1 MSHLH
6 VCVQKRSY
14 LAVDGSLRGAMP
26 PDSWEGALL
35 AQALSSAWRNC
46 SFWFDRLVLIVLGGL
61 WTVS

>member
-1 MSHLH
+1 
-6 VCVQKRSY
+6 
-14 LAVDGSLRGAMP
+14 MP